1 MSRVEDLARVLVP
14 LFRQP
19 TGISFDENKYAIV
32 CDCMPQ
38 YAIVCNSVQARG
50 PSYDKISMREST
62 QDPDH
67 NVPRVIE
74 TSVRVCLE
82 GI

>member
-1 MSRVEDLARVLVP
+1 MEDLARVLVP

-19 TGISFDENKYAIV
+19 TGISYDEEIVYDSMRLYA
-32 CDCMPQ
+32 
-38 YAIVCNSVQARG
+38 AVCNSMQARG

-67 NVPRVIE
+67 NVPHVIE